1 MSASALLPTAPT
13 TLVIVLGASAWPNSP
28 GLQASKAF
36 MHAAH
41 GFRDYLLDPRGFGLP
56 AANLLD
62 LFDAPS
68 SVSDQLEQ
76 LDSFLQQQSQALIA
90 TNQAARDVLVYF
102 VGHGDFAGS
111 SHDFYLMPR
120 RANASS
126 LRASGLSI
134 DALADVLREKARQV
148 RRYLLLDC
156 CFAAAAFRSFLGGPD
171 QTAIEKTLFS
181 YALLDVLKNGDLH
194 RQRQLSLRDIKEL
207 AEDRLAALPEKNAPR
222 PGLHSPDQS
231 EGDVADIP
239 FFPNL
244 RAVEEQARQAE
255 EERVDNIVEQTSS
268 LTPDTPKQEIKLFYC
283 YAHEDKALRD
293 ELQVHLSGLR
303 RQYQLT
309 NWYDREILPGEE
321 WEKAINKHLTTAD
334 VILLLISPDF
344 VASDYCYGK
353 EMQHALER
361 HHAGSCCVIPILLRP
376 TYWEKSPLSSIQML
390 PTDARPITIWPNRDE
405 AFHDVARGI
414 GSAIKAMLTIRSH
427 KTKEEWLKEDHAF
440 YVLNQFEEAEQAR
453 LAEEERRRN
462 AEEEQVRKARE
473 EQARQIEE
481 AKRRQVEVERQRITP
496 YDRKAVIITT
506 MAVEYDAVRAHI
518 QNLREIDNGR
528 ILGETGHFAGNDATW
543 DVIIFQVSQGNI
555 SMAAETERIINSLQP
570 DIALLIDIA
579 AGTKEVRIGDV
590 VVAEKVY
597 GYESGK
603 AWMSRLLTRP
613 EVEKPSYSLLE
624 CARAE
629 AGKLDWLRR
638 LPKDLRGHFVT
649 PRVLLAPIASG
660 EKELSSTRSPLFRF
674 LNAFYEDTLAIE
686 MAGRG
691 FLKAA
696 PINSREVEALVI
708 CGIARLVDA
717 RRQEQEMHL
726 LHDFAL
732 AQDGSTLA
740 AQRASAFAFQVLA
753 KLGPQATRERPK
765 KSSELTIAGL
775 QAARQAASSRFH
787 PKKSSELTI
796 AGLLVNE
803 NEGLTALD
811 ITLSNQGEQSIV
823 VSGIQIDVLDV
834 GVFSL
839 CTNPISSGLR
849 AVNIA
854 SAAYYLELFP
864 ALKGKSKTRHISHT
878 LQPGEIELIRLYLNQ
893 NEDDPQQVYA
903 WYYLKITLIS
913 SQQPLETPQPVL
925 LSIPPVNRAMMEKV
939 WFSGNPACDEPNRII
954 LQRLA
959 TLPSIKSATVEDVIA
974 RF

>member
-1 MSASALLPTAPT
+1 MAGQDPSPQT
-13 TLVIVLGASAWPNSP
+13 TLLILLGASNWPLSDLGSSTAFENAVRD
-28 GLQASKAF
+28 LQAYFLS
-36 MHAAH
+36 
-41 GFRDYLLDPRGFGLP
+41 DPYGYHLP
-56 AANLLD
+56 QSQVLD
-62 LFDAPS
+62 LFDSEESGPDILDRI
-68 SVSDQLEQ
+68 SD
-76 LDSFLQQQSQALIA
+76 FLRDRIVRKKESGPDV
-90 TNQAARDVLVYF
+90 RDVLLYF
-102 VGHGDFAGS
+102 VGHGGITKDS
-111 SHDFYLMPR
+111 SVFYLAIR
-120 RANASS
+120 RT
-126 LRASGLSI
+126 RK
-134 DALADVLREKARQV
+134 DYEKATSIAIEDLAERLKKGARFQ
-148 RRYLLLDC
+148 RRILILDC
-156 CFAAAAFRSFLGGPD
+156 CFAAAAVRFLQGPATEVLLREKTIAAFEEKDQGKRFPMPSRGTSFLASSGQGATSVILPDETSTMFTSALLAALRTGDPFQEGERLPLRTVHRLTIDFLSKTYADNFPRPELHSPD
-171 QTAIEKTLFS
+171 QTEGKVE
-181 YALLDVLKNGDLH
+181 DVPFFPNPWIAKERLRREEE
-194 RQRQLSLRDIKEL
+194 RQRQAEKEL
-207 AEDRLAALPEKNAPR
+207 AEDRLVALPEKNAPR
-222 PGLHSPDQS
+222 PGLYSPDQS
-231 EGDVADIP
+231 EGDVANVP
-239 FFPNL
+239 LFPN
-244 RAVEEQARQAE
+244 AR
-255 EERVDNIVEQTSS
+255 
-268 LTPDTPKQEIKLFYC
+268 
-283 YAHEDKALRD
+283 
-293 ELQVHLSGLR
+293 
-303 RQYQLT
+303 
-309 NWYDREILPGEE
+309 
-321 WEKAINKHLTTAD
+321 
-334 VILLLISPDF
+334 
-344 VASDYCYGK
+344 
-353 EMQHALER
+353 
-361 HHAGSCCVIPILLRP
+361 
-376 TYWEKSPLSSIQML
+376 
-390 PTDARPITIWPNRDE
+390 
-405 AFHDVARGI
+405 
-414 GSAIKAMLTIRSH
+414 
-427 KTKEEWLKEDHAF
+427 
-440 YVLNQFEEAEQAR
+440 
-453 LAEEERRRN
+453 AEEERRRL
-462 AEEEQVRKARE
+462 A
-473 EQARQIEE
+473 EE

-506 MAVEYDAVRAHI
+506 MAVEYNAVRAHI

-579 AGTKEVRIGDV
+579 DGTEEVRIGDV

-638 LPKDLRGHFVT
+638 LPKDFHGHFAP

-660 EKELSSTRSPLFRF
+660 EKELSSRHSPLFRF

-696 PINSREVEALVI
+696 PIHSREVEALVI
-708 CGIARLVDA
+708 CGIARQVDA

-726 LHDFAL
+726 LHDFAP

-775 QAARQAASSRFH
+775 
-787 PKKSSELTI
+787 
-796 AGLLVNE
+796 LVNE

-823 VSGIQIDVLDV
+823 VTGIQIDVLDV

-854 SAAYYLELFP
+854 SADYPLELFP
-864 ALKGKSKTRHISHT
+864 ALKGKSKTRYISHT
-878 LQPGEIELIRLYLNQ
+878 LRPGEIELIRLYLDQ
-893 NEDDPQQVYA
+893 NEDDPQRVYV
-903 WYYLKITLIS
+903 WYYLKITLLS

-925 LSIPPVNRAMMEKV
+925 LSIPPVNRAMREKV
-939 WFSGNPACDEPNRII
+939 WFSGNSACDEPNRII